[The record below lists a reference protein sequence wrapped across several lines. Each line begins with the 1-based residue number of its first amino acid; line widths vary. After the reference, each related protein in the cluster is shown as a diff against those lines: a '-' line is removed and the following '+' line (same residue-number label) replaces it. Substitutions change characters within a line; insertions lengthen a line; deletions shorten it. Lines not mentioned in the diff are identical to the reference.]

1 MEEVEYLD
9 DDTDTEEFDMD
20 LLGNRESVTID
31 GGTPETYAVNDATN
45 RYDEAVGTF
54 DVNLLYDNAGNTT
67 TDQNDYVYTYDYENR
82 VDTIKRSDSTT
93 IVEYTYDALGRRI
106 RKDDAI
112 TGANSRLY
120 YYSDQWQVLEEYDT
134 TDETPVFKADFVYGN
149 YIDEA
154 LRMSDGTDE
163 HYYVHNHL
171 YSTVALLDDT
181 GSLAERYEYDAYG
194 KCRFLNTT
202 TYALLATQASAAGNP
217 YLFTGRRLDTLDG
230 GDYSVYYYRNRY
242 YDADTGRFLQKD
254 PLGVVPDGDMVGN
267 SYRPLKQYMDG
278 VGIYAYNNGNP
289 ICRLDSY
296 GLWGTLIH
304 YTKTKLWASKCGYP
318 SKAAEAVAAAN
329 EAVDDLAG
337 DRDPLPI
344 GGDQSYHFNIP
355 P

>member
-149 YIDEA
+149 YIDEP
-154 LRMSDGTDE
+154 LIM
-163 HYYVHNHL
+163 H
-171 YSTVALLDDT
+171 
-181 GSLAERYEYDAYG
+181 
-194 KCRFLNTT
+194 
-202 TYALLATQASAAGNP
+202 TYP
-217 YLFTGRRLDTLDG
+217 
-230 GDYSVYYYRNRY
+230 
-242 YDADTGRFLQKD
+242 
-254 PLGVVPDGDMVGN
+254 
-267 SYRPLKQYMDG
+267 
-278 VGIYAYNNGNP
+278 
-289 ICRLDSY
+289 
-296 GLWGTLIH
+296 
-304 YTKTKLWASKCGYP
+304 
-318 SKAAEAVAAAN
+318 
-329 EAVDDLAG
+329 
-337 DRDPLPI
+337 
-344 GGDQSYHFNIP
+344 
-355 P
+355 